1 MVLKLQNS
9 KKFLG
14 SVFDLPGDDIDPNKN
29 QSPEWLE
36 GFCSFVGLKCF
47 GDAFAVAFRSLEEKT
62 CWIHSITHSKNL
74 ITCGTYAFDSRWLLM
89 TCQWLVYITSSLR
102 QLFCQIFPSTCTTA
116 GAAVTC
122 TTGRTGG
129 AYAERPV
136 ETTGPRLGVQL
147 LCPMI
152 KIGRTLANYANCP
165 VYKNGEK
172 LWFSTLMDNCFKKV
186 PCGLAARNPLPC
198 PRLFCLFR
206 APDVATGFCTGL
218 PTPTKSTNF
227 TNNIHSFIGVKK
239 STIHSSNCP
248 LAFLTL
254 KRCLC
259 GNCNVDKEVMCLYIC
274 GYFKLCSKVIL
285 PNRTNLM

>member
-1 MVLKLQNS
+1 MLRWRLRR
-9 KKFLG
+9 
-14 SVFDLPGDDIDPNKN
+14 
-29 QSPEWLE
+29 
-36 GFCSFVGLKCF
+36 GL
-47 GDAFAVAFRSLEEKT
+47 SLARGEDMLNIFEY
-62 CWIHSITHSKNL
+62 ILFHIPKNL
-74 ITCGTYAFDSRWLLM
+74 ITYGTYAFDSRWLLM

-136 ETTGPRLGVQL
+136 ETTGPRLRVQL

-152 KIGRTLANYANCP
+152 
-165 VYKNGEK
+165 KNGEK

-218 PTPTKSTNF
+218 PTPTKSTNS
-227 TNNIHSFIGVKK
+227 TNNIPS
-239 STIHSSNCP
+239 
-248 LAFLTL
+248 
-254 KRCLC
+254 
-259 GNCNVDKEVMCLYIC
+259 
-274 GYFKLCSKVIL
+274 
-285 PNRTNLM
+285 